1 MTQHALRI
9 TLRGLQNEKL
19 LWPQNPENIYLE
31 DNNRNYTLFSLFNA
45 SKHVQILI
53 VKEENL
59 GLTNLEE
66 RSPESNQLRDIT

>member
-1 MTQHALRI
+1 MTQQALRT

-19 LWPQNPENIYLE
+19 LWPQNPE